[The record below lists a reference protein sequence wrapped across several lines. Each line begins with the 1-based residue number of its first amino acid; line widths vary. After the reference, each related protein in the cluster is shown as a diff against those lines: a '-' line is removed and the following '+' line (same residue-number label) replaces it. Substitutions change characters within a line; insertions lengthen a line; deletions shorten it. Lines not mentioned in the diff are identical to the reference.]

1 MFFAP
6 ASKEFS
12 MSSLTALHTLVTT
25 WLLLRRLTVSW
36 GRATSSV
43 LVMVIASENYIDEEN
58 YQYLSIYDNT
68 VFILAEQ
75 TGWQCSP
82 CHPWGR

>member
-25 WLLLRRLTVSW
+25 WLLFRRLTVSW
-36 GRATSSV
+36 GRETSFES
-43 LVMVIASENYIDEEN
+43 VIANSSENYIDEEI
-58 YQYLSIYDNT
+58 YQVPVTDNT
-68 VFILAEQ
+68 
-75 TGWQCSP
+75 
-82 CHPWGR
+82 